1 DQPPDGGGFEIRTA
15 RAARKGTQLSG
26 SGAARTCEPRSYVTD
41 HETRGV
47 GAGHSGGAAVSAE
60 NHHRARSHFRKSP
73 ARDRQ
78 DHRLEAA
85 NKIVPL
91 AYGSKSLNHGPVS
104 RVASPLGNEPQ
115 RCIRKSVDKTAGESA
130 QGCQRFTVCVVQQR

>member
-85 NKIVPL
+85 IEIIPL
-91 AYGSKSLNHGPVS
+91 AYGSKIMTP
-104 RVASPLGNEPQ
+104 
-115 RCIRKSVDKTAGESA
+115 AGRA
-130 QGCQRFTVCVVQQR
+130 GRFTAPLTSRDGASANQLTTLPPRAHMAVGGAQF